1 MSSVTLPAIHL
12 DDKLYFGFHVSNIC
26 KSAGNQLSALIRLNN
41 FLCFEGKGV
50 LIISYFMSIFNY
62 FPLVWMSSHAAF
74 LKKNENLQKRVL
86 RFLYINYQLTYE
98 EEPLDMGNSSTKIV
112 KRLRFLW
119 VEIYRAINNLSPSF
133 LKQIFELRET
143 NKNVRQKYR
152 LNFNVPNYI

>member
-1 MSSVTLPAIHL
+1 
-12 DDKLYFGFHVSNIC
+12 
-26 KSAGNQLSALIRLNN
+26 
-41 FLCFEGKGV
+41 
-50 LIISYFMSIFNY
+50 
-62 FPLVWMSSHAAF
+62 MSSHAAF
-74 LKKNENLQKRVL
+74 LKKNENLQKRAL

-143 NKNVRQKYR
+143 NKNVREKYR
-152 LNFNVPNYI
+152 LNFNVPNYN